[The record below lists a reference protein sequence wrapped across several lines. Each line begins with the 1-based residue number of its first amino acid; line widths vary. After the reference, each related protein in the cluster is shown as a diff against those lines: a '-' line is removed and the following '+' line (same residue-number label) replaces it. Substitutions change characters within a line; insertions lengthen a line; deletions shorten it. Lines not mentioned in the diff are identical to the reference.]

1 MQNKKRKERSIVMD
15 RRTAK
20 DILLSSLPA
29 YLEQNGININKKF
42 NCMCPEHM
50 DNTPSMQ
57 YDKRRNICH
66 CFSCGANADIFQLI
80 EWQYNTTSF
89 EETLHIACDMFGI
102 DLDDRK
108 HKENKIKMKPAKKKW
123 ASKVSQKEPEKADEY
138 IRNKVYQAMRDI
150 APLTEKDIR
159 YLKEVR
165 RLDDKRIKKD
175 YFRIPSESNKKETFL
190 RKLKK
195 ITGYNNDTLKTVPGF
210 FVNKSTKKLDYHS
223 EDGIAIL
230 IRNVNGS
237 AYAVQIRHDTTEKG
251 RRYSWFSSGF
261 AVYDEN
267 LDGGCSPGA
276 AKDII
281 IPKNPKKCICIT
293 EGRFKSEIL
302 SQYNNIVISIQ
313 GVSTWKGIN
322 EIISEIKERYD
333 ITGLFMMFDSDVM
346 GNTQLMHTLK
356 NMTISIKAAFPD
368 MLIAVGAWKIE
379 YGKGIDDC
387 IINGYLKKV
396 KFIDAMSFFSTCEKN
411 IDVVMRENGFKSLK
425 KLKKEAQ
432 KEFKQKLQST
442 NEKLLNSA

>member
-1 MQNKKRKERSIVMD
+1 MD

-20 DILLSSLPA
+20 DILLSSFRPILNKTA
-29 YLEQNGININKKF
+29 LTSIRNLIVCVQNIWI
-42 NCMCPEHM
+42 
-50 DNTPSMQ
+50 NTPSMQ

-210 FVNKSTKKLDYHS
+210 F
-223 EDGIAIL
+223 
-230 IRNVNGS
+230 
-237 AYAVQIRHDTTEKG
+237 
-251 RRYSWFSSGF
+251 
-261 AVYDEN
+261 
-267 LDGGCSPGA
+267 C
-276 AKDII
+276 
-281 IPKNPKKCICIT
+281 
-293 EGRFKSEIL
+293 
-302 SQYNNIVISIQ
+302 
-313 GVSTWKGIN
+313 
-322 EIISEIKERYD
+322 
-333 ITGLFMMFDSDVM
+333 
-346 GNTQLMHTLK
+346 
-356 NMTISIKAAFPD
+356 
-368 MLIAVGAWKIE
+368 
-379 YGKGIDDC
+379 
-387 IINGYLKKV
+387 
-396 KFIDAMSFFSTCEKN
+396 
-411 IDVVMRENGFKSLK
+411 
-425 KLKKEAQ
+425 
-432 KEFKQKLQST
+432 
-442 NEKLLNSA
+442 